1 MRAEKELA
9 RVVQF
14 AEILLDILLQHPVC
28 ISKMVLRTF
37 KYIVHQNHRI
47 VSLITLFCFV
57 SKEELPSVNTL
68 FVVVTIKAKIMS
80 YLKLSIRICIAI
92 CAYLRLSEA
101 FIPHSQ
107 TPRKPNT
114 HTLNKNEIL
123 EKSVAF
129 YASVSREEK
138 QRERG
143 LYVPY
148 KEDNAITNKI
158 ITAKVLY
165 LARSKIKKG
174 NLDQA
179 ERLYRK
185 HINDLEQSNDQCDH
199 TQLAVSVLLLT
210 LLLQRKPDSVKETR
224 SAFVNFFRTVTSEH
238 ERENGQLKECICS
251 AKVLQAFALFEM
263 RQGNKK
269 KAVKLAEM
277 AVEMDPE
284 LEPILKWKQFQLN

>member
-1 MRAEKELA
+1 M
-9 RVVQF
+9 
-14 AEILLDILLQHPVC
+14 HC
-28 ISKMVLRTF
+28 
-37 KYIVHQNHRI
+37 
-47 VSLITLFCFV
+47 
-57 SKEELPSVNTL
+57 
-68 FVVVTIKAKIMS
+68 
-80 YLKLSIRICIAI
+80 LKLSIRVYIAI
-92 CAYLRLSEA
+92 FVYLRLTEA

-107 TPRKPNT
+107 TSRQSKT
-114 HTLNKNEIL
+114 RHTLNKNELL

-143 LYVPY
+143 LYVPHN
-148 KEDNAITNKI
+148 EDNAITNKI

-210 LLLQRKPDSVKETR
+210 LLLQRKPDSVKQTR
-224 SAFVNFFRTVTSEH
+224 AVFVNFFRTVTSEH
-238 ERENGQLKECICS
+238 EREDGHLKECICS

-263 RQGNKK
+263 RQGNKRK
-269 KAVKLAEM
+269 SIKLAEM